1 MPLVNHLKSSDSKRR
16 ILGVA
21 AGRHVVAG
29 HLIYS
34 YSTGASP
41 NHRVYVRQALGKG
54 DWDGLDLVIYNGLVI
69 PATDYIFHDGT
80 QTESGAYFPQDN
92 AHTGTVMVDALLPA
106 NSADA
111 DTNANPPTELVV
123 IARTEKFPDFD
134 ASGNQIDA
142 LGAVAVTSAN
152 LLSGTPLDKTKFS
165 YSPSPARVALGWM
178 LKYGKIEFDRINW
191 LKWTEWRNFCA
202 GTETIDYTG
211 LSDFDGFGLSA
222 RYYNGA
228 NFETFVVGRIDAS
241 VYFALSSGA
250 PAAGVNADN
259 FSARWEGF
267 IKPEFTETY
276 TFTLAHTT
284 GGRLSIG
291 GTVLIDQFAAA
302 GTQTAAFAATANIYY
317 PIVVEWQNGTGDA
330 EIALKWTSASVP
342 VEVIKPANL
351 YPKTDTRPRYEAH
364 VEFSTPTSLD
374 QMIGSVLLATNS
386 IRQEVGGRI
395 EFYCSEQLAPSFHFD
410 GNLPTTE
417 QIFIPGSFTFS
428 RSDVRVRERQNV
440 FEAEFRDLDSQYLE
454 KPENPVRIVAAL
466 LRELAGREIYGSIY
480 PLANMTR
487 WQARKVLQRIVNF
500 AALKDLTVEFDATA
514 RAYQVISGDVVTLSH
529 ESGNFINKQFQ
540 VISAIDYSPD
550 EKSDARHFKLQEL

>member
-1 MPLVNHLKSSDSKRR
+1 MPLVNHLKSADSKRK

-34 YSTGASP
+34 YSTGTAP
-41 NHRVYVRQALGKG
+41 NHRVCVRQALGKG
-54 DWDGLDLVIYNGLVI
+54 DWDAVELVTYNGLVI

-80 QTESGAYFPQDN
+80 QTTPGAYFPQDS
-92 AHTGTVMVDALLPA
+92 AHTGTVMVDAMLPA

-111 DTNANPPTELVV
+111 DTEANPPTELVV

-134 ASGNQIDA
+134 GGGNQIDA
-142 LGAVAVTSAN
+142 AGAVAVTIAN
-152 LLSGTPLDKTKFS
+152 LLSGTPPDKTKFF
-165 YSPSPARVALGWM
+165 YSASPARVALGWM
-178 LKYGKIEFDRINW
+178 LKYGRIEFDRLNW
-191 LKWTEWRNFCA
+191 LKWTVWRDFCA
-202 GTETIDYTG
+202 AAETINYTG

-228 NFETFVVGRIDAS
+228 NFETFVVGRVDAS
-241 VYFALSSGA
+241 VYFALSNGA
-250 PAAGVNADN
+250 PAAGVNPDN

-276 TFTLAHTT
+276 TYTLAHTT

-291 GTVLIDQFAAA
+291 GTVLIDRFAAA
-302 GTQTAAFAATANIYY
+302 GTGTATFAATANTYY

-330 EIALKWTSASVP
+330 EIALKWNSPRVSI
-342 VEVIKPANL
+342 EVVKPANL
-351 YPKTDTRPRYEAH
+351 YPKTDNRPRYEAH

-374 QMIGSVLLATNS
+374 QMIDSVLLSTNS

-395 EFYCSEQLAPSFHFD
+395 EFYAQEQLAASFHFD
-410 GNLPTTE
+410 DNLPTTD

-428 RSDVRVRERQNV
+428 RSDVRVRDRQNV
-440 FEAEFRDLDSQYLE
+440 YEAEFRDLDSQYLE

-466 LRELAGREIYGSIY
+466 LKDLAGREIYGSIV

-514 RAYQVISGDVVTLSH
+514 RAYQVISGDVAALSH
-529 ESGNFINKQFQ
+529 ESGNFAAKQFQ

-550 EKSDARHFKLQEL
+550 EKSDMRRFKLQEI